1 MGCDSGRPMT
11 WQHADCFNSILLP
24 FETHEARWQ
33 TKVTFLI
40 KTFRINY
47 QQKTADSQPYI
58 PRPAPQMWFLMNC
71 ATVWWACLYN
81 VMIMMII
88 MFKFYCPRG
97 GSLSLL
103 CNERKY
109 KLSNILLALHNTLTL
124 LSFLSPLSSFMNE
137 ESVKKY
143 SPLGWCCH

>member
-97 GSLSLL
+97 GSLSLSYVTRGNINCQIYSL
-103 CNERKY
+103 LY
-109 KLSNILLALHNTLTL
+109 ITLWLSSLSSL
-124 LSFLSPLSSFMNE
+124 LSRPSWMRKVLKNIP
-137 ESVKKY
+137 
-143 SPLGWCCH
+143 H

>member
-1 MGCDSGRPMT
+1 MGWDSERPMT

-97 GSLSLL
+97 GSLSLSYVTRGNINCQIYSL
-103 CNERKY
+103 LY
-109 KLSNILLALHNTLTL
+109 ITLWLSSLSSL
-124 LSFLSPLSSFMNE
+124 LSRPSWMRKVLKNIP
-137 ESVKKY
+137 
-143 SPLGWCCH
+143 H

>member
-1 MGCDSGRPMT
+1 MGCDSGRAMT

-97 GSLSLL
+97 GSLSLSYVTRGNINCQIYSL
-103 CNERKY
+103 LY
-109 KLSNILLALHNTLTL
+109 ITLWLSSLSSL
-124 LSFLSPLSSFMNE
+124 LSRPSWMRKVLKNIP
-137 ESVKKY
+137 
-143 SPLGWCCH
+143 H